1 VNDPAGVTAP
11 PLVSFQPPDG
21 RRPLVFAWG
30 VSSYFGWG
38 LYGLNLAMSLANH
51 PVFCPIAAMEF
62 GPGDVVLDPLR
73 KNLIQGVGTLSSE
86 LWATLGTLPQS
97 DVRIDAPL
105 LMGLGKDLHSVA
117 SAAGT
122 FLTGQPTIGV
132 TFIEH
137 STLSE
142 AGRQRADQLA
152 LIIAG
157 SSWNESVLRAN
168 GIVATTTVLQG
179 VDTSLF
185 HPAPSTGRFRDR
197 FVIFS
202 GGKLEYRKGQD
213 LVVKAFRIF
222 QQRHDE
228 ALLLTAWNTPWQW
241 HDPFMAAGTD
251 TVPVTQGADGWVDT
265 AAWAIAN
272 GVPPHA
278 LIALGKVP
286 NIAMPHVVR
295 EANVA
300 LFPNRCEG
308 GTNLV
313 AMECMACGIPTILS
327 GNTGHLDL
335 LERDVVAYRLDR
347 QGTASCE
354 GYETQDW
361 GESDV
366 EEILEKLEAVWR
378 DRQQA
383 AAIGQSGAAFIAPL
397 TWDRQASLLLRAI
410 EPLLP

>member
-1 VNDPAGVTAP
+1 MTAL
-11 PLVSFQPPDG
+11 PLITIDPPDG

-38 LYGLNLAMSLANH
+38 LYGLNLAISLANN
-51 PVFCPIAAMEF
+51 PVFSPVAAMEF
-62 GPGDVVLDPLR
+62 GPGDLVLDPLR
-73 KNLIQGVGTLSSE
+73 EHLIQGVGALSADLWSTL
-86 LWATLGTLPQS
+86 ATLPQPEA
-97 DVRIDAPL
+97 RIDAPL
-105 LMGLGKDLHSVA
+105 LMGLGKDLHNVA
-117 SAAGT
+117 SAGGK
-122 FLTGQPTIGV
+122 FLTGQPSIGV

-137 STLSE
+137 STLSD
-142 AGRQRADQLA
+142 AGRQRADQFA

-168 GIVATTTVLQG
+168 GIAATTTVLQG

-185 HPAPSTGRFRDR
+185 HPAPRTGRFRDR
-197 FVIFS
+197 FVVFS

-213 LVVKAFRIF
+213 LVVKAFAAF
-222 QQRHDE
+222 QQRHQE
-228 ALLLTAWNTPWQW
+228 ALLLTAWNTPWNW
-241 HDPFMAAGTD
+241 HDQFMAAGTG
-251 TVPVTQGADGWVDT
+251 TEPATQTADGWVDT
-265 AAWAIAN
+265 AGWAIAN
-272 GVPPHA
+272 GVPAHA
-278 LIALGKVP
+278 LIALGRVP

-295 EANVA
+295 EADVA

-327 GNTGHLDL
+327 ANTGHLDL
-335 LERDVVAYRLDR
+335 LGRDGVAYRLER
-347 QGTASCE
+347 QGAASCE

-366 EEILEKLEAVWR
+366 EEILEKLESAWR
-378 DRQQA
+378 DREEA
-383 AAIGQSGAAFIAPL
+383 AAIGRRGGAFIAPM
-397 TWDRQASLLLRAI
+397 TWERQASLLLRAI

>member
-1 VNDPAGVTAP
+1 VTAP
-11 PLVSFQPPDG
+11 PLLSIDPPDG

-51 PVFCPIAAMEF
+51 PVFSPVAAMAF
-62 GPGDVVLDPLR
+62 GPADLVLDPLR
-73 KNLIQGVGTLSSE
+73 EHLIQGVGGLSAE
-86 LWATLGTLPQS
+86 LWAALAALRQPEA
-97 DVRIDAPL
+97 RIDAPL
-105 LMGLGKDLHSVA
+105 LMGLGKDLHDVA
-117 SAAGT
+117 SAGGK
-122 FLTGQPTIGV
+122 FLTGQPSIGV

-137 STLSE
+137 STLSD
-142 AGRQRADQLA
+142 AGRQRADQFA

-185 HPAPSTGRFRDR
+185 HPAPGTGRFRDR
-197 FVIFS
+197 FVVFS

-213 LVVKAFRIF
+213 LVVKAFRTF
-222 QQRHDE
+222 QQRHTE
-228 ALLLTAWNTPWQW
+228 ALLLTAWNTPWHW
-241 HDPFMAAGTD
+241 HDPFLAAATN
-251 TVPVTQGADGWVDT
+251 TVPATQGADGWVDT
-265 AAWAIAN
+265 AGWAIAN
-272 GVPPHA
+272 GVPAHA

-286 NIAMPHVVR
+286 NIAMPHVMR
-295 EANVA
+295 EADVA

-327 GNTGHLDL
+327 ANTGHLDL
-335 LERDVVAYRLDR
+335 LQHEGVAYRLER
-347 QGTASCE
+347 QNAASCE

-378 DRQQA
+378 DRQGA
-383 AAIGQSGAAFIAPL
+383 AAVGRRGAAFIAPM
-397 TWDRQASLLLRAI
+397 TWERQTSLLLRAI

>member
-1 VNDPAGVTAP
+1 VTALP
-11 PLVSFQPPDG
+11 VISIDPPDG

-30 VSSYFGWG
+30 VSSFFGWG
-38 LYGLNLAMSLANH
+38 LYGLNLAISLADH
-51 PVFCPIAAMEF
+51 PVFSPIAAMEF
-62 GPGDVVLDPLR
+62 GPGDLVLDPLR
-73 KNLIQGVGTLSSE
+73 EHLIQGVGGLSAE
-86 LWATLGTLPQS
+86 LWASLAALPQPEA
-97 DVRIDAPL
+97 RIDAPL
-105 LMGLGKDLHSVA
+105 LMGLGKDLHSVT
-117 SAAGT
+117 SAAGKV
-122 FLTGQPTIGV
+122 LTGQPTIGV

-137 STLSE
+137 STLSDE
-142 AGRQRADQLA
+142 ARQRADRFA

-185 HPAPSTGRFRDR
+185 HPAPRTRRFRDR
-197 FVIFS
+197 FVVFS

-213 LVVKAFRIF
+213 LVVKAFRTF
-222 QQRHDE
+222 QQRHRE

-241 HDPFMAAGTD
+241 HDPYMAAGTN
-251 TVPVTQGADGWVDT
+251 TVPVSQTDDGWVDT
-265 AAWAIAN
+265 AGWAIAN

-286 NIAMPHVVR
+286 NIAMPHVMR
-295 EANVA
+295 EADVA

-327 GNTGHLDL
+327 ANTGHLDL
-335 LERDVVAYRLDR
+335 LVRDGVAYRLDR
-347 QGTASCE
+347 QGAASCE
-354 GYETQDW
+354 GYETRDW

-366 EEILEKLEAVWR
+366 EEILEKLEAAWR
-378 DRQQA
+378 DRQEA
-383 AAIGQSGAAFIAPL
+383 ASVGQRGAAFIAPM
-397 TWDRQASLLLRAI
+397 TWERQTALLLRAI

>member
-1 VNDPAGVTAP
+1 VVETARVTALP
-11 PLVSFQPPDG
+11 SFSIDPPDG

-38 LYGLNLAMSLANH
+38 LYGLNLALALATH
-51 PVFCPIAAMEF
+51 PVFSPVAAMEF
-62 GPGDVVLDPLR
+62 GPDDLVLDPLR
-73 KNLIQGVGTLSSE
+73 EHLIRGVGGLSSD
-86 LWATLGTLPQS
+86 LWRALQDLPQS
-97 DVRIDAPL
+97 EARINAPVL
-105 LMGLGKDLHSVA
+105 LGLGADLHPVA
-117 SAAGT
+117 SAGGT
-122 FLTGQPTIGV
+122 FLSGQPPIGV

-137 STLSE
+137 STIS
-142 AGRQRADQLA
+142 ATGRQRAERLA
-152 LIIAG
+152 LIVAG
-157 SSWNESVLRAN
+157 SSWNEKVLRAN

-185 HPAPSTGRFRDR
+185 HPAPSTGRLRDR
-197 FVIFS
+197 FVVFS

-213 LVVKAFRIF
+213 LVVKAFRAF
-222 QQRHDE
+222 RQRHPE
-228 ALLLTAWNTPWQW
+228 ALLLTAWSTAWTW
-241 HDPFMAAGTD
+241 RDVFMAAGTN
-251 TVPVTQGADGWVDT
+251 TVPARQAADGSVDT
-265 AAWAIAN
+265 AGWAIAN
-272 GVPPHA
+272 GAPADA
-278 LIALGKVP
+278 LIALGRVP

-295 EANVA
+295 EADVA

-327 GNTGHLDL
+327 ANTGHLDL
-335 LERDVVAYRLDR
+335 LRQDGAAYRLER
-347 QGTASCE
+347 QGPASCE

-366 EEILEKLEAVWR
+366 EEIVEKLEAVWR
-378 DRQQA
+378 DREA
-383 AAIGQSGAAFIAPL
+383 ARATGRRGAEFIAPM

>member
-397 TWDRQASLLLRAI
+397 TWDRQASPLLRAI